1 MRLLNISHVYLT
13 RVVSLILF
21 YNNLKANKKE
31 PGTENVRKILI
42 TKNRLYGKKNL
53 DGIKVY
59 YDENCMRIYGDL
71 DQESYLKDF
80 SCFDVDL
87 DEILIDEFLEEIV
100 EELRCTAAHD
110 D

>member
-1 MRLLNISHVYLT
+1 
-13 RVVSLILF
+13 
-21 YNNLKANKKE
+21 
-31 PGTENVRKILI
+31 
-42 TKNRLYGKKNL
+42 
-53 DGIKVY
+53 
-59 YDENCMRIYGDL
+59 MRIYGDL

-87 DEILIDEFLEEIV
+87 DEILIDEFLDEIV